1 MPPSG
6 EPIDDFPAFNPAFGG
21 PYAFNVDLYPDNADD
36 YLDLIHHPD
45 SDSHVPKGA
54 GTGLFQPATGTTLP
68 TNLSPTAS
76 DPADDSSDS
85 SRSPKVAAMDSADR
99 MDMEG
104 AWDDFLNF
112 GSDQNHPDT
121 INPAD
126 IDQPM
131 SNGSHHAFMPTLFPD
146 AERASPAFDSSS
158 PSESTTSSSALN
170 DSDESLPMPMDTAAK
185 PNVVSIPPRTGPNS
199 RNKRLSVRAA
209 RSRILNLAD
218 LDQQQSSSSANRF
231 SNIGSREVSPMSQL
245 TYSQGPSPFNPS
257 NTNFSWFDYPRPKL
271 SPSTNQSPNGAMD
284 DTSIDAPASAFFSR
298 AQANPVASQK
308 PTLTFFDMDPKSRV
322 ETQIKLFV
330 ALHPV
335 PEGIKKMRLPPHTIS
350 KPKFLAKPSPPPQ
363 PDTLQLS
370 TQLVCTSAMQKPHLL
385 ERALARA
392 AASAHAS
399 NGKAEGDD
407 EKPENGGEV
416 RICGGCVL
424 REQKRAN
431 RKKNKKPD
439 EDEDWKRYESERV
452 IVFNT
457 HEVKELKPVKP
468 THPASPG
475 TMEIDLPMRIA
486 CYCRHHHEKSGFQ
499 VIFTLKDH
507 LGNVLTQALTP
518 SIMITDD
525 HKTPQSN
532 SNHAGGVDNADSS
545 AVPAASNGTNDMN
558 TIQPGHPF
566 RHTQSTS
573 DIQALKR
580 SASALVT
587 PAVHSGNSSMMT
599 TAAPTPRNLSR
610 PPSPGAVGPSA
621 KKRKSSGTKIP
632 TTLHMTPIG
641 ANPFAQQAPG
651 NLSNGGP
658 GPSSSSTSPFSP
670 PSSIPYPESNA
681 SAFTP
686 PSNSVFTPGPQTP
699 TGNEQMLFHA
709 DASRMPN
716 TDARAVQQPLFP
728 TPASAH
734 NSRAPSPSS
743 LMNGALQQQS
753 LNSLGQVSQMLNN
766 GLPVG
771 PGFSRQ
777 SMPDILKV
785 LPTEGSTS
793 GGIEIS
799 IFGSGFRQGQEVYFG
814 DSRATTTTY
823 WADSALTC
831 LLPPYHQAGPV
842 PVSVRGPNGQM
853 LSLPRPSAQF
863 LYKDESQDQLSALA
877 LGVLSHKLSGSTENV
892 REFIMRLL
900 NFSGEDNANGPNNFS
915 GGGPGGYT
923 MNTETQLL
931 KVLDLLDMDDSV
943 NKAKFNL
950 KRKATG
956 HTMLHLSVALGYHR
970 FTAGLLARGANPN
983 VRDVGGYT
991 PLHYAALHDHPE
1003 LVRRLIQAKAD
1014 PTLRTRQGLLA
1025 SDVATTRDVIRAIK
1039 RAGRR
1044 GSTIHS
1050 RANSATSLRSLW
1062 EPPRRRAS
1070 ASSQFAYSESSSESD
1085 EMIESSSEEEL
1096 EAEDSYLQMA
1106 PRSRR
1111 NPDAHS
1117 SRVSLVELAPV
1128 EEQGG
1133 IASAA
1138 VAIAAFKEQIQ
1149 QFQQNMMQNLSQ
1161 NLSHLQMPNM
1171 AALQDYQAY
1180 LNSAQQRMSAFI
1192 PNIGPLA
1199 TPSPALPPAYED
1211 IFPGGR
1217 RDGKG
1222 LSVESHDLD
1231 TKTASAARAAAD
1243 YDADRKCATL
1253 YDQAQE
1259 TEQAESSVVME
1270 QQAEEKRVQRQLPK
1284 LLQIGRKNNITKEQ
1298 QDNLRQARAEQQK
1311 GLSRDPKLFLFWV
1324 SERIPILK
1332 SHSDVS
1338 RRRLTSRQIP
1348 LFLLIC
1354 FRGLYLHFP
1363 GPFNAAA
1370 SYAYS
1375 MWMPEGAQPAQGVVL
1390 GEVN

>member
-6 EPIDDFPAFNPAFGG
+6 KPIEDFPAFSNQAFGG
-21 PYAFNVDLYPDNADD
+21 PYAFNVDDLYPDNADD
-36 YLDLIHHPD
+36 YLDLIQHPD
-45 SDSHVPKGA
+45 SDSHGPKADGA
-54 GTGLFQPATGTTLP
+54 GLFQHALTTPLP
-68 TNLSPTAS
+68 SNLSPTAS
-76 DPADDSSDS
+76 DPDDSSDS
-85 SRSPKVAAMDSADR
+85 SRSPKAAAMDTSDR
-99 MDMEG
+99 MDLETT
-104 AWDDFLNF
+104 WDDFLNF
-112 GSDQNHPDT
+112 GSDQTNPDT
-121 INPAD
+121 VNPAD
-126 IDQPM
+126 IDQPTG
-131 SNGSHHAFMPTLFPD
+131 NGNPHFFMPTFFPE
-146 AERASPAFDSSS
+146 AERSSPAFDSSS
-158 PSESTTSSSALN
+158 PSESNSSSSAHN
-170 DSDESLPMPMDTAAK
+170 DSDESLPMAMEVK
-185 PNVVSIPPRTGPNS
+185 PSIVSIPPQAPLS
-199 RNKRLSVRAA
+199 RSKRLSVRCTAG
-209 RSRILNLAD
+209 SRILAFAD
-218 LDQQQSSSSANRF
+218 RKQQHSSSSANGF
-231 SNIGSREVSPMSQL
+231 STIGSREVSPMSQMA
-245 TYSQGPSPFNPS
+245 YSQGPSPFNPS
-257 NTNFSWFDYPRPKL
+257 NSNFSWFDYPRPKV
-271 SPSTNQSPNGAMD
+271 SPSTNPSSNGAMD
-284 DTSIDAPASAFFSR
+284 ETSLEAPGSAYFSR
-298 AQANPVASQK
+298 VQANPAASHK

-335 PEGIKKMRLPPHTIS
+335 PEGIKKIRLPPHTIS

-363 PDTLQLS
+363 ADTLQLS

-392 AASAHAS
+392 AASGHMSDARVDS
-399 NGKAEGDD
+399 EE
-407 EKPENGGEV
+407 EKSENGGEV

-439 EDEDWKRYESERV
+439 EDEDWKRYETARV

-457 HEVKELKPVKP
+457 HEVKELKPPKP
-468 THPASPG
+468 AHPTTPG

-532 SNHAGGVDNADSS
+532 PNHAGGADSTDSS
-545 AVPAASNGTNDMN
+545 AIPPAPNGTNDMN

-580 SASALVT
+580 SASSLVT
-587 PAVHSGNSSMMT
+587 PAVHSSNSSIMPST
-599 TAAPTPRNLSR
+599 APTPRNLSR
-610 PPSPGAVGPSA
+610 PPSPGIVGPSA
-621 KKRKSSGTKIP
+621 KKRKSSGPKIP

-641 ANPFAQQAPG
+641 ANPFAQQAPS
-651 NLSNGGP
+651 NLQNGGP
-658 GPSSSSTSPFSP
+658 GPGLSSSSTSPFSP
-670 PSSIPYPESNA
+670 PSSIPYSESNA

-686 PSNSVFTPGPQTP
+686 PSNTGFTPGPQTP
-699 TGNEQMLFHA
+699 TSNEQLLFHP
-709 DASRMPN
+709 DTSRMAN
-716 TDARAVQQPLFP
+716 TDHRAVQQPLFP
-728 TPASAH
+728 TPASTH

-743 LMNGALQQQS
+743 LINGALQQQS
-753 LNSLGQVSQMLNN
+753 LNSLGQVSHMLNN

-771 PGFSRQ
+771 TAFQRQ

-877 LGVLSHKLSGSTENV
+877 LGVLSHKLSGSTEHV

-900 NFSGEDNANGPNNFS
+900 NFSGEDSSNGNNFN
-915 GGGPGGYT
+915 GGAPSGYT
-923 MNTETQLL
+923 MNNPESQLL

-970 FTAGLLARGANPN
+970 FSAGLLARGANPN

-991 PLHYAALHDHPE
+991 PLHYAAMHDHPE
-1003 LVRRLIQAKAD
+1003 LVRRLIQHRAD

-1062 EPPRRRAS
+1062 EPPQRRAS
-1070 ASSQFAYSESSSESD
+1070 ASSEFSYSETSSESD
-1085 EMIESSSEEEL
+1085 EILESSSEEEL
-1096 EAEDSYLQMA
+1096 DAESPYLHMA

-1111 NPDAHS
+1111 SQGAHS
-1117 SRVSLVELAPV
+1117 SRVSLVEVPQA

-1133 IASAA
+1133 MPSAA

-1149 QFQQNMMQNLSQ
+1149 QFQQTMMQNLSQ
-1161 NLSHLQMPNM
+1161 NLSHIQMPNM

-1180 LNSAQQRMSAFI
+1180 LNTAQQRMSAFI
-1192 PNIGPLA
+1192 PNIGTLSA
-1199 TPSPALPPAYED
+1199 PSSSLPPAYDD

-1217 RDGKG
+1217 QDGKT
-1222 LSVESHDLD
+1222 STIEPHDLD

-1243 YDADRKCATL
+1243 YEADRKYATL
-1253 YDQAQE
+1253 YDQQQE

-1270 QQAEEKRVQRQLPK
+1270 QQAEERQVQRQLPK

-1311 GLSRDPKLFLFWV
+1311 GLSRDLKLFLFWV
-1324 SERIPILK
+1324 SGHK
-1332 SHSDVS
+1332 SS
-1338 RRRLTSRQIP
+1338 
-1348 LFLLIC
+1348 
-1354 FRGLYLHFP
+1354 
-1363 GPFNAAA
+1363 
-1370 SYAYS
+1370 
-1375 MWMPEGAQPAQGVVL
+1375 
-1390 GEVN
+1390 

>member
-1 MPPSG
+1 MVNYLAMPPSG
-6 EPIDDFPAFNPAFGG
+6 KPIDDFPAFNPAFGG

-45 SDSHVPKGA
+45 SDSHGPKGS
-54 GTGLFQPATGTTLP
+54 GTGLFQPASSTPLP
-68 TNLSPTAS
+68 SNLSPTAS
-76 DPADDSSDS
+76 DPDSSSDS
-85 SRSPKVAAMDSADR
+85 SRSPKAAAMDSADR
-99 MDMEG
+99 MDLEG
-104 AWDDFLNF
+104 TWEDFLNF
-112 GSDQNHPDT
+112 GSDQNNPDT

-131 SNGSHHAFMPTLFPD
+131 GNGNGQSFLPTLFPD
-146 AERASPAFDSSS
+146 PARASPAFDSSS
-158 PSESTTSSSALN
+158 PSESNSSSSALN
-170 DSDESLPMPMDTAAK
+170 DSDESLPMAMETK
-185 PNVVSIPPRTGPNS
+185 PSIVSIPPQAPPS
-199 RNKRLSVRAA
+199 RNKRLSVRCTAG
-209 RSRILNLAD
+209 SRFLAFAD
-218 LDQQQSSSSANRF
+218 RKQQQSSSSANGF
-231 SNIGSREVSPMSQL
+231 SSIGSREVSPMSQMA
-245 TYSQGPSPFNPS
+245 YSQGPSPFNPS
-257 NTNFSWFDYPRPKL
+257 SSNFSWFDYPRPKL
-271 SPSTNQSPNGAMD
+271 SPSTNPSSNGAMEE
-284 DTSIDAPASAFFSR
+284 APLEVPGSAYFSR
-298 AQANPVASQK
+298 MQASPVASHR

-330 ALHPV
+330 ALYPV
-335 PEGIKKMRLPPHTIS
+335 PEGIKKIRLPPHTIS

-363 PDTLQLS
+363 ADTLQLS

-392 AASAHAS
+392 ATTGHML
-399 NGKAEGDD
+399 NGRADSDD

-439 EDEDWKRYESERV
+439 EDEDWKRYETERV

-457 HEVKELKPVKP
+457 HEVKELKPPKP
-468 THPASPG
+468 AHPTAPG

-532 SNHAGGVDNADSS
+532 PNHVGGADSTDSS
-545 AVPAASNGTNDMN
+545 AVPPVPNGTNDLN

-587 PAVHSGNSSMMT
+587 PAVHSGNSSIMT

-610 PPSPGAVGPSA
+610 PPSPGIVGPSA
-621 KKRKSSGTKIP
+621 KKRKSSGPKIP

-641 ANPFAQQAPG
+641 ANPFAQQAPS
-651 NLSNGGP
+651 NLQSGGP
-658 GPSSSSTSPFSP
+658 GPSSSSSTSPFSP
-670 PSSIPYPESNA
+670 PSSIPYSESTA

-686 PSNSVFTPGPQTP
+686 PSNTAFTPGPQTP
-699 TGNEQMLFHA
+699 TSNEQLLFHS

-743 LMNGALQQQS
+743 LMSGALQQQS

-771 PGFSRQ
+771 TPFSRQ

-900 NFSGEDNANGPNNFS
+900 NFSGEDAVNGNNFS
-915 GGGPGGYT
+915 GGAPSGYT

-991 PLHYAALHDHPE
+991 PLHYAAMHDHPE
-1003 LVRRLIQAKAD
+1003 LVRRLIQNRAD

-1050 RANSATSLRSLW
+1050 RASSATSLRSLW

-1070 ASSQFAYSESSSESD
+1070 ASSEFAYSESSSESD
-1085 EMIESSSEEEL
+1085 EVVGSSSEEEL
-1096 EAEDSYLQMA
+1096 DAESSYLHMA
-1106 PRSRR
+1106 SRGRRSQ
-1111 NPDAHS
+1111 DARS
-1117 SRVSLVELAPV
+1117 SRVSRVELPQA

-1133 IASAA
+1133 MASAA

-1149 QFQQNMMQNLSQ
+1149 QFQQSMMQNLSQ
-1161 NLSHLQMPNM
+1161 NLSHIQMPNM

-1192 PNIGPLA
+1192 PNIGTLS
-1199 TPSPALPPAYED
+1199 TPSPSLPPAYED

-1217 RDGKG
+1217 QDRKSSTVGP
-1222 LSVESHDLD
+1222 HDLD

-1243 YDADRKCATL
+1243 YEADRKCATL
-1253 YDQAQE
+1253 YDQVQE
-1259 TEQAESSVVME
+1259 TEQGESSVVME
-1270 QQAEEKRVQRQLPK
+1270 QQAGERQVQRQLPK

-1324 SERIPILK
+1324 SGYRFSQDHTTARK
-1332 SHSDVS
+1332 
-1338 RRRLTSRQIP
+1338 LTLPQIP

-1363 GPFNAAA
+1363 GPFNAVA

-1375 MWMPEGAQPAQGVVL
+1375 VWMPEAAQPPQGVVL

>member
-6 EPIDDFPAFNPAFGG
+6 KPVDDFPAFNNAAFGG
-21 PYAFNVDLYPDNADD
+21 PYAFNVDLYPDNPDD
-36 YLDLIHHPD
+36 YLDLIQHTD
-45 SDSHVPKGA
+45 SDSHGPKA
-54 GTGLFQPATGTTLP
+54 DGTGLFQPASTTPLP
-68 TNLSPTAS
+68 SNLSPTAS

-85 SRSPKVAAMDSADR
+85 SRSPKAAAMDSADR
-99 MDMEG
+99 MDLE
-104 AWDDFLNF
+104 ATWDDFLNF
-112 GSDQNHPDT
+112 GSDQTNPDT

-126 IDQPM
+126 IDRPIGGG
-131 SNGSHHAFMPTLFPD
+131 NPHFFMPSLFPD
-146 AERASPAFDSSS
+146 AERASPTFDSSS
-158 PSESTTSSSALN
+158 PSESNSSSSAHN
-170 DSDESLPMPMDTAAK
+170 DSDESLPMAMEVK
-185 PNVVSIPPRTGPNS
+185 PSIVSIPPQAPSQS
-199 RNKRLSVRAA
+199 RSKRHSVRCTAD
-209 RSRILNLAD
+209 SRILAFAD
-218 LDQQQSSSSANRF
+218 RKQQQSSSSANGF
-231 SNIGSREVSPMSQL
+231 STIGSREVSPMSQMA
-245 TYSQGPSPFNPS
+245 YSQGPSPFNPS
-257 NTNFSWFDYPRPKL
+257 SSNFSWFDYPRPKL
-271 SPSTNQSPNGAMD
+271 SPSTNPSSNGAMD
-284 DTSIDAPASAFFSR
+284 EAPLEAQGSAYFSR
-298 AQANPVASQK
+298 VQANPVASHK

-335 PEGIKKMRLPPHTIS
+335 PEGIKKIRLPPHTIS

-363 PDTLQLS
+363 ADTLQLS

-392 AASAHAS
+392 AASGQMLDARADS
-399 NGKAEGDD
+399 DE

-439 EDEDWKRYESERV
+439 EDEDWKRYETARV

-457 HEVKELKPVKP
+457 HEVKELKPPKP
-468 THPASPG
+468 AHPTTPG

-532 SNHAGGVDNADSS
+532 PNHIGGADSADAS
-545 AVPAASNGTNDMN
+545 AVPTAPNGTNDMN

-580 SASALVT
+580 SASALVA
-587 PAVHSGNSSMMT
+587 PAVHSSNSSIMPS
-599 TAAPTPRNLSR
+599 AAPTPRNLSR
-610 PPSPGAVGPSA
+610 PPSPGIVGPSA
-621 KKRKSSGTKIP
+621 KKRKSSGPKIP

-641 ANPFAQQAPG
+641 NNPFAQQAPG
-651 NLSNGGP
+651 NLQNGGS
-658 GPSSSSTSPFSP
+658 GPSSSTSPFSP
-670 PSSIPYPESNA
+670 PSSIPYSESTA

-686 PSNSVFTPGPQTP
+686 PSNTVFTPGPQTP
-699 TGNEQMLFHA
+699 TSNEQLLFHP
-709 DASRMPN
+709 DTSRMAN
-716 TDARAVQQPLFP
+716 ADARAVQQPLFP

-771 PGFSRQ
+771 TGFPRQ

-785 LPTEGSTS
+785 LPMEGSTS

-814 DSRATTTTY
+814 DARATTTTY
-823 WADSALTC
+823 WAESALTC

-900 NFSGEDNANGPNNFS
+900 NFSGEDSAANGNNFN
-915 GGGPGGYT
+915 GAAPGGYT
-923 MNTETQLL
+923 MNTESQLL

-991 PLHYAALHDHPE
+991 PLHYAAMHDHPE
-1003 LVRRLIQAKAD
+1003 LVRRLIQGRAD
-1014 PTLRTRQGLLA
+1014 PTLRTRHGLLA
-1025 SDVATTRDVIRAIK
+1025 SDVATTRDVIRTIK

-1062 EPPRRRAS
+1062 EPPQRRAS
-1070 ASSQFAYSESSSESD
+1070 ASSEFLYSETSSDSD
-1085 EMIESSSEEEL
+1085 EIPGSSSEEEL
-1096 EAEDSYLQMA
+1096 DAESSYLHMA

-1111 NPDAHS
+1111 SQGTPS
-1117 SRVSLVELAPV
+1117 SRVSLAEVPQA

-1133 IASAA
+1133 MPSAA

-1149 QFQQNMMQNLSQ
+1149 QFQQTMMQNLSQ
-1161 NLSHLQMPNM
+1161 NLSHIQMPNM

-1192 PNIGPLA
+1192 PNIGTLSA
-1199 TPSPALPPAYED
+1199 PSPSLPPAYED

-1217 RDGKG
+1217 QDRKT
-1222 LSVESHDLD
+1222 SAFEPHDLD

-1243 YDADRKCATL
+1243 YEADRKCATL
-1253 YDQAQE
+1253 YDEVQE

-1270 QQAEEKRVQRQLPK
+1270 QQAGGKQVQRQLPK

-1311 GLSRDPKLFLFWV
+1311 GLSRDLKLFLFWV
-1324 SERIPILK
+1324 SR
-1332 SHSDVS
+1332 
-1338 RRRLTSRQIP
+1338 
-1348 LFLLIC
+1348 
-1354 FRGLYLHFP
+1354 YHFP
-1363 GPFNAAA
+1363 QDYTVSAR
-1370 SYAYS
+1370 S
-1375 MWMPEGAQPAQGVVL
+1375 
-1390 GEVN
+1390 